1 MAQVYVWGKYN
12 LNVKYEEDHSA
23 HAPKQGDINNFWVGK
38 SYSFSAVSGKYTL
51 NNALEM
57 SRENDAAQYPYA
69 IDGAMAGD
77 GVYYAEE
84 AYGINKTAGWISSS
98 GKLAYRIPDTLSGK
112 IFYPV
117 YYGAKTIKEKG
128 VYIEDVTSE
137 SENTYPKDGISG
149 SYYYVFKYAV
159 PGVPSITVPGVAMIG
174 HAVDISWEAADSAE
188 SYKLERRVDSGGW
201 TQVYAGDDLT
211 YTDTVQSGWTSVQY
225 RISAGISG
233 VYGGLTVSNVVSII
247 PVSSLVIS
255 GTDGNLGTAKAPVT
269 YSVTSDTDSPI
280 TVTEIINGH
289 ERTLTPTSGQLITI
303 PVSMLDP
310 GAGAITIKASVQA
323 ASGAV
328 NQTRNW
334 TYTKTPLA
342 LPVDPY
348 RVERMQGKEC
358 DIFPQTLAE
367 AVFMPDGS
375 SVAGPV
381 IGRNVIR
388 SYPVASG
395 QSIQAGDVVDVVEG
409 KAQKTLTPVANVET
423 VLLERAVTHMAVCD
437 LNSEYAVVANSKDNG
452 FNHAA
457 FLISKKTGKRVGDN
471 NYANET
477 TITGLSIARLSDTQF
492 LIGYVENRA
501 LYVKLGTVSG
511 NSISFSQ
518 SESVDTAF
526 YNLFALAELTNG
538 RVAVVY
544 SALIAGSNKLRMRVF
559 TLSSSSL
566 GSIYTRD
573 ITGESSG
580 EISATSMNDG
590 RVCICYVD
598 LNDGNKGKVLIAAVD
613 SSNAVTWG
621 DVAVF
626 NDTYTAKPRCASNQ
640 KGNVVISYYS
650 SSPVGVAARTCIVSG
665 NTIIPRFAPLQITST
680 SGVIENTIAQIPGAC
695 VVSCE
700 NGNAYLLLN
709 EGSELS
715 LAATYKFLH
724 SSGTSKSLD
733 ITAIANKQVLLCYS
747 AAGNSGYGTS
757 TILTASGNQ
766 IAGSFINGSQ
776 DAIALKSGTAGQSI
790 EVIYS
795 GTVAADWVTE
805 GQVITSHGVYGAGVL
820 AGVLQVWSKYMP
832 RGHKM
837 VTGIFIGRQAS
848 TSDLTNNIELGF
860 RPQYIV
866 VLSEASP
873 NTRRIALPG
882 LTYRWNANDISSN
895 DGLTITDT
903 GFLIANNTTNNNE
916 KYHYVAFG

>member
-159 PGVPSITVPGVAMIG
+159 PGVPSITVPGTAMIG

-518 SESVDTAF
+518 SEIVDTAF

>member
-1 MAQVYVWGKYN
+1 MATWNGVITNAGNRLLNEWVNEKTLNFDSAASGQGTVAEVAMMAQTALVNEKQVASLLGGEKVASGIR
-12 LNVKYEEDHSA
+12 LKLRIA
-23 HAPKQGDINNFWVGK
+23 APDT
-38 SYSFSAVSGKYTL
+38 AYTL
-51 NNALEM
+51 NQFRVSASVDGGSPAMLALFQLEQGIPIPSKTESPDFVYTFYALISCSNTGTWTVTVDTSACVTQGDM
-57 SRENDAAQYPYA
+57 TAAITEAVRTKQDKLTGTPGQVVGF
-69 IDGAMAGD
+69 D
-77 GVYYAEE
+77 EE
-84 AYGINKTAGWISSS
+84 GN
-98 GKLAYRIPDTLSGK
+98 
-112 IFYPV
+112 
-117 YYGAKTIKEKG
+117 
-128 VYIEDVTSE
+128 
-137 SENTYPKDGISG
+137 
-149 SYYYVFKYAV
+149 AV
-159 PGVPSITVPGVAMIG
+159 PQAGGGVMTF
-174 HAVDISWEAADSAE
+174 
-188 SYKLERRVDSGGW
+188 
-201 TQVYAGDDLT
+201 
-211 YTDTVQSGWTSVQY
+211 
-225 RISAGISG
+225 
-233 VYGGLTVSNVVSII
+233 
-247 PVSSLVIS
+247 
-255 GTDGNLGTAKAPVT
+255 
-269 YSVTSDTDSPI
+269 
-280 TVTEIINGH
+280 NG
-289 ERTLTPTSGQLITI
+289 R
-303 PVSMLDP
+303 
-310 GAGAITIKASVQA
+310 
-323 ASGAV
+323 SGAV
-328 NQTRNW
+328 VPAEGD
-334 TYTKTPLA
+334 YTAEMVGARPESWIPSAADTGAVPITEKGAPNGVATLGPDGKVPA
-342 LPVDPY
+342 GQLPKMDYDPA
-348 RVERMQGKEC
+348 GS
-358 DIFPQTLAE
+358 AE
-367 AVFMPDGS
+367 AVQQALTAHTGNKNNPHAVTAEQVGAS
-375 SVAGPV
+375 RAVKGT
-381 IGRNVIR
+381 
-388 SYPVASG
+388 YPIAEG

-423 VLLERAVTHMAVCD
+423 VLLERAVTHMALCD

-457 FLISKKTGKRVGDN
+457 FLISKKTGKKVGDN

-805 GQVITSHGVYGAGVL
+805 GQVISSPGVYGAGVL
-820 AGVLQVWSKYMP
+820 AGVLQVWG
-832 RGHKM
+832 RGRPQNTKM
-837 VTGIFIGRQAS
+837 ATGVFVGRQPT
-848 TSDLTNNIELGF
+848 TSDPINNIELGF
-860 RPQYIV
+860 KPQYIV
-866 VLSEASP
+866 ALSEDNSVA
-873 NTRRIALPG
+873 RYAALPG
-882 LTYRWNANDISSN
+882 LSWRWNKNDVSN
-895 DGLTITDT
+895 KDGITITDT
-903 GFLIANNTTNNNE
+903 GFYIPNNATNPNE
-916 KYHYVAFG
+916 KYHFVAFG